1 MAIVWNEERAAHLFR
16 RAAFG
21 GTRDEI
27 RQSVADGLETSVDKL
42 LNYGSQPN
50 DLLDSRIQAQNF
62 YLKSDGKLSDLA
74 RWWLIRLIFTARPLE
89 ERMTLFW
96 HNHFATAYT
105 KVLHIGWLKNEN
117 DTIRAHALGRFTNL
131 MLAVAQDCAMMYFL
145 DTWLNT
151 KTNPNENFGRELLEL
166 FTLGVGHYTEADVQA
181 AMRAFSGWAIDGTNS
196 VFLFHDQDHDFSVK
210 TFLGRTGPWNGD
222 DVIRIACSQFAHG
235 QRIASRLFS
244 YFAYENPEQEIVDR
258 LARLYLDN
266 DTDLVTLVRAV
277 LTSDEMYS
285 SKALWSKV
293 KSPIEHAV
301 IASRQMMLSDDVR
314 NTFDYLNQGGQTP
327 FDPPDVSGWGGGLT
341 WINPSAMLNRMNFAD
356 AASRQFD
363 PTAFTSGET
372 IRSAQ
377 DLVDLYLRRFGPLS
391 VPPETKSALLQYVS
405 SDGTLPSGS
414 RSITKQRGLARM
426 ILSLPEW
433 QMV

>member
-1 MAIVWNEERAAHLFR
+1 MAIPWNEERAAHLYR

-21 GTRDEI
+21 GTSDDI
-27 RQSVADGLETSVDKL
+27 RQSVADGLEASVDRL
-42 LNYGSQPN
+42 INYTSQPN
-50 DLLDSRIQAQNF
+50 DLLESRLNALNF

-74 RWWLIRLIFTARPLE
+74 RWWLIRLIFSARPLE

-131 MLAVAQDCAMMYFL
+131 MLAVAQDCAMMYWL

-166 FTLGVGHYTEADVQA
+166 FTLGVGNYTEADVQA
-181 AMRAFSGWAIDGTNS
+181 AVRAFSGWAIDGTNS
-196 VFLFHDQDHDFSVK
+196 VFLFHDQDHDFSTK
-210 TFLGRTGPWNGD
+210 TFLGRVGPWNGD
-222 DVIRIACSQFAHG
+222 DIIRIACSQFAHG

-244 YFAYENPEQEIVDR
+244 YFAYENPEPQVVDR
-258 LARLYLDN
+258 FARLYLDN
-266 DTDLVTLVRAV
+266 DTDLLTLVRAI

-285 SKALWSKV
+285 EKALWTKV
-293 KSPIEHAV
+293 KSPIDHAV
-301 IASRQMMLSDDVR
+301 LASRQLLLSDDVPT
-314 NTFDYLNQGGQTP
+314 TFGYLNQEGQTP

-356 AASRQFD
+356 AATRQFD
-363 PTAFTSGET
+363 PSALTRGET
-372 IRSAQ
+372 VRSPEE
-377 DLVDLYLRRFGPLS
+377 LVDLYLRRFGPITLS
-391 VPPETKSALLQYVS
+391 QETKSVLVKYVS
-405 SDGTLPSGS
+405 SDGTLPVGDK
-414 RSITKQRGLARM
+414 SISKQRGLARM

-433 QMV
+433 QMF